1 MRAFLCLAALLLTLP
16 LSAAAQYT
24 WLPERS
30 VMPALLADPLEPAPG
45 VMKEVGSNLIEARV
59 GTLRDVLRHDGR
71 RYGLDAFSVG
81 VGGQA
86 IMQLQ
91 LRQFGTKS
99 PLQFPFGFRK
109 QVDFPLET
117 GDYSFSGYAAALRRV
132 GPVDAHAR
140 LHVVHVSSHLGDG
153 RYNRETSTWRGGRE
167 PIDYSRNYVQLVLGA
182 LHRPSGLR
190 LYVAPAVMGYHSPP
204 GQEKVPSNFVQAG
217 AEWRGQ
223 NRGLVHLFAGAD
235 VRTFGRLSGTDARIG
250 TSLVAG
256 VRVGAWNRRAF
267 ELRVARYAGASW
279 RGQYYGL
286 PERAWSAG
294 FQIRFD
300 D

>member
-1 MRAFLCLAALLLTLP
+1 MLLLCLLVLLGLP
-16 LSAAAQYT
+16 LPGAAQHT
-24 WLPERS
+24 WLPDRS
-30 VMPALLADPLEPAPG
+30 VIPALLADPLEPASG

-59 GTLRDVLRHDGR
+59 GTLRDVLRLDGR
-71 RYGLDAFSVG
+71 RFGFDALSFG

-91 LRQFGTKS
+91 LRQFGVKS
-99 PLQFPFGFRK
+99 PWQFPFGFRK
-109 QVDFPLET
+109 PVDFPLET
-117 GDYSFSGYAAALRRV
+117 GDYSVSGYAAALRRA
-132 GPVDAHAR
+132 GPVDLHAR

-153 RYNRETSTWRGGRE
+153 RYDRATGTWRDGRA
-167 PIDYSRNYVQLVLGA
+167 PIDYSRNYVQIVLGT

-204 GQEKVPSNFVQAG
+204 GQEKVPGNFVQAG

-223 NRGLVHLFAGAD
+223 NRGLVHPFAGAD
-235 VRTFGRLSGTDARIG
+235 VRTFPRLSGTDARTG

-256 VRVGAWNRRAF
+256 VRVGTWNRRAF

-294 FQIRFD
+294 FQIRLD